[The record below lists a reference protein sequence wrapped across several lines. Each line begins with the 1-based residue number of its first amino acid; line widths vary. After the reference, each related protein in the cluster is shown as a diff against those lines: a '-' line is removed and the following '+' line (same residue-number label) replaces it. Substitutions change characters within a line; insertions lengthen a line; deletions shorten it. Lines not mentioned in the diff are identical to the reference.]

1 MYAAPCPS
9 CGAQVEFHSAASVMA
24 VCGHC
29 RSTLIRR
36 DVDLDN
42 LGKMAVLAEDRSPF
56 KMRWRGRYGNVR
68 FELIGRLQ
76 LRYADGFWNEWYARF
91 DDGRLGWLSEGSGLC
106 YVTFEQALKT
116 TLPPVDDFKVGMQ
129 AKLDGQAFTVT
140 NIEKAECVAIEG
152 ELPFQ
157 AKPGYIAPSVDLR
170 SEKGFASLDYSETPP
185 RAYIGEALELAD
197 LLDKAAPNELVK
209 PKRVAARNFKC
220 TSCGAPLTARN
231 GEIHA
236 VGCHHCGAVID
247 PDSPELKILSKA
259 RAALEAPL
267 IPIGATGKLRGK
279 TYAVLGFLRRSTRV
293 ENINY
298 PWDEYLLHSDEAG
311 YAWLT
316 CSDGHWNFARP
327 VTRQPEIGR
336 DNAHLTYMRRTYN
349 RFQGYEAETL
359 QVVGEFNWKVKVD
372 DKVEVC
378 DFIAP
383 PYLLS
388 AEQNESEL
396 TWTFAEYIQPD
407 EISTAFKPSKP
418 LPELNGI
425 APNQP
430 SPYGDNRLYYM
441 AMAVFVIIAIV
452 LQMGFAMAA
461 RSKII
466 WQDEFAINTATNDT
480 NKATYTSQPFQIP
493 AGNSNL
499 VIRQSSNLDNRWF
512 YADLALTNT
521 KTGETIRLGRE
532 VSYYHGVDSDGS
544 WSEGSNGDEALLN
557 DVPGGEYLLE
567 MEIEADPQPQS
578 LVNRVQLVQD
588 VPVWSNFWILLIFIL
603 VIPLF
608 CWLRSRNF
616 EVKRWADS
624 DHPRGE

>member
-29 RSTLIRR
+29 RSTLVRR

-56 KMRWRGRYGNVR
+56 KMRWRGRYGNAG

-76 LRYADGFWNEWYARF
+76 LRYAEGFWNEWYARF

-106 YVTFEQALKT
+106 YVTFERALKT
-116 TLPPVDDFKVGMQ
+116 TLPSVDDFQVGMQ
-129 AKLDGQAFTVT
+129 AKLDGQAYTVT
-140 NIEKAECVAIEG
+140 NIENAECVAAEG
-152 ELPFQ
+152 ELPF
-157 AKPGYIAPSVDLR
+157 KPTPGNATPSVDLR

-267 IPIGATGKLRGK
+267 IPIGATGKLQGK
-279 TYAVLGFLRRSTRV
+279 TYAILGFLRRSTKV
-293 ENINY
+293 EDIDY
-298 PWDEYLLHSDEAG
+298 SWDEYLLHSDDAG

-316 CSDGHWNFARP
+316 CSSGHWNFARP
-327 VTRQPEIGR
+327 TVRQPEMESSSTR
-336 DNAHLTYMRRTYN
+336 VTYMKRTY
-349 RFQGYEAETL
+349 RHFEHSEAQVK
-359 QVVGEFNWKVKVD
+359 QVVGEFNWQVKIGQHIKFD
-372 DKVEVC
+372 DY
-378 DFIAP
+378 IAP

-388 AEQNESEL
+388 REQSKTEQ
-396 TWTFAEYIQPD
+396 TWTLAEYI
-407 EISTAFKPSKP
+407 TAEKVALAFNPPKP
-418 LPELNGI
+418 LPEPEGI

-430 SPYGDNRLYYM
+430 SPYGESRLYYM
-441 AMAVFVIIAIV
+441 AMAAFLLIAIL
-452 LQMGFAMAA
+452 LQMGFTMA
-461 RSKII
+461 SKHKVI
-466 WQDEFAINTATNDT
+466 WQDEFTINAETFDT
-480 NKATYTSQPFQIP
+480 NKATYTSKPFQIP
-493 AGNSNL
+493 PGDRNL
-499 VIRQSSNLDNRWF
+499 VIHQSSNLDNRWF

-544 WSEGSNGDEALLN
+544 WYEGNNGDEAMLN

-567 MEIEADPQPQS
+567 MEIEADPQPQP
-578 LVNRVQLVQD
+578 LVNRVALIQD
-588 VPVWSNFWILLIFIL
+588 VPVWSNFWILLVVIL
-603 VIPLF
+603 IIPLF
-608 CWLRSRNF
+608 CWLRSNSF
-616 EVKRWADS
+616 ETERWADS
-624 DHPRGE
+624 DHPKGE